1 MRRRES
7 ATVTLG
13 MFLSDGSSGRQ
24 HEGFMA
30 SVIVW
35 LDTLADEE
43 RRAREIIALFA
54 LPESR
59 DEPGIGQIRQQE
71 RSQG

>member
-1 MRRRES
+1 M
-7 ATVTLG
+7 
-13 MFLSDGSSGRQ
+13 
-24 HEGFMA
+24 
-30 SVIVW
+30 IVW

-43 RRAREIIALFA
+43 RLAREIIALFA

>member
-1 MRRRES
+1 
-7 ATVTLG
+7 
-13 MFLSDGSSGRQ
+13 
-24 HEGFMA
+24 MA

-35 LDTLADEE
+35 LHTLADED

-54 LPESR
+54 LPESC